1 MPNPAVSSVPA
12 GTAGQRRILVTSAL
26 PYANGPIHL
35 GHLLEYIQ
43 TDIWVRFQRLR
54 GHQCTYVCADDAHG
68 TAIMLKAKQQGVSSE
83 TLIQQ
88 VQADHEAAFKG
99 FNIGFDN
106 YHTTHSEENRVLSE
120 SVYLACKKA
129 GAIVARD
136 VVQAYDTEKGMFL
149 SDRFIKGTCPRCKT
163 PDQYGDN
170 CEKCSAT
177 YAATDLIDPVSVLS
191 GTTPV
196 QKSSK
201 HLFFDLP
208 AFSDFLKQWT
218 RSGTLQPQVANKLA
232 EWLDAGLQAW
242 DISRDAPYFGFR
254 IPEEEEEKYF
264 YVWLDAPI
272 GYMASF
278 KHLCDRRSDLNFDE
292 YWRPGSDTEV
302 YHFIGKDII
311 NFHALFWPAMLS
323 CAGYRMPNGVFAHGF
338 VTVDGM
344 KMSKSRGTFIEASTY
359 LEHLDPEYLRYYF
372 AAKLGAEVDDMDL
385 NLEDFTARVNSDLV
399 GKLVNIAS
407 RCAGFVKK
415 YGGRLSPELENPEL
429 FEQFAGAS
437 ETIAGYYDARQ
448 YGRAVREIMALADRA
463 NQYIAEK
470 APWQMA
476 KEADREQETL
486 AVCSQGINMFKV
498 LMGWLKPVLPLMAE
512 RAEAFLNTTLT
523 WTGKPEP
530 LLDHEVAAFKPLIQR
545 VEPAAMAGLVKPLDS
560 GTEASAGKAS
570 DGKASKPKDG
580 KKAGAQSDQT
590 AAAVPSA
597 GDGNTISIDTFMQ
610 TDLRVARIE
619 QAELVE
625 GADKLLK
632 IEVSLG
638 DFGPNRFVFAGIRS
652 AYQPDDLKGRLAV
665 LVANLAPRKMKFG
678 ISEGMLLAAG
688 DSTGIFLLAPDS
700 GAAPGMQV
708 R

>member
-1 MPNPAVSSVPA
+1 MPNPAVSSVST
-12 GTAGQRRILVTSAL
+12 GISSQRRILVTSAL

-68 TAIMLKAKQQGVSSE
+68 TAIMLKAKQKGISSE
-83 TLIQQ
+83 ELIQQ
-88 VQADHEAAFKG
+88 VQADHEASFKG

-129 GAIVARD
+129 GAIIERD

-177 YAATDLIDPVSVLS
+177 YAATDLVDPISVLS

-208 AFSDFLKQWT
+208 KFNDFLKEWT
-218 RSGTLQPQVANKLA
+218 RSGTLQSQVANKLA

-254 IPEEEEEKYF
+254 IPEEAEEKYF

-278 KHLCDRRSDLNFDE
+278 KNLCDRRGDLNFDD

-323 CAGYRMPNGVFAHGF
+323 CAGYRTPNGVFAHGF
-338 VTVDGM
+338 VTVDGV
-344 KMSKSRGTFIEASTY
+344 KMSKSRGTFIEAHTF

-372 AAKLGAEVDDMDL
+372 ATRLGAEVDDMDL

-415 YGGRLSPELENPEL
+415 LGGRLSPELENPEL
-429 FEQFAGAS
+429 FEQFTSAS
-437 ETIAGYYDARQ
+437 ETIASYYDARQ
-448 YGRAVREIMALADRA
+448 YGRAVREIMALADKA
-463 NQYIAEK
+463 NQYIADK
-470 APWQMA
+470 APWQMS
-476 KEADREQETL
+476 KEEGREQETL

-498 LMGWLKPVLPLMAE
+498 LMGWLKPVLPQMAE

-523 WTGKPEP
+523 WIQTPEP

-545 VEPAAMAGLVKPLDS
+545 VEPAAVAKLVQPVATSGGNAADKGKSVEPL
-560 GTEASAGKAS
+560 
-570 DGKASKPKDG
+570 KPKND
-580 KKAGAQSDQT
+580 KADKHK
-590 AAAVPSA
+590 AALEKT
-597 GDGNTISIDTFMQ
+597 GGETISIDTFMQ

-625 GADKLLK
+625 GADRLLK

-652 AYQPDDLKGRLAV
+652 AYQPEDLKGRLAV

-678 ISEGMLLAAG
+678 VSEGMLLAAG
-688 DSTGIFLLAPDS
+688 DDKGIFLLTPDS
-700 GAAPGMQV
+700 GATPGMQV